1 MKKMLAVLA
10 VMSVLVSVMLAGDIF
25 TFPVF
30 TQSASTAG
38 EGITVAPVWT
48 NQVGERVILKS
59 VWMSCPTLTNGTFK
73 LLVST
78 AITNDLPATL
88 TGTTLYF
95 MPEDG
100 ALMIEPAGKI
110 IFSGLLSTSNSTAQ
124 VSVYVSRPDK

>member
-1 MKKMLAVLA
+1 M
-10 VMSVLVSVMLAGDIF
+10 
-25 TFPVF
+25 F
-30 TQSASTAG
+30 TQSNTVLDGSV
-38 EGITVAPVWT
+38 VAPVWT

-59 VWMSCPTLTNGTFK
+59 VWMSCPTMTNNSSMK
-73 LLVST
+73 LVVSA

-110 IFSGLLSTSNSTAQ
+110 IFSALLSSTNGTAK